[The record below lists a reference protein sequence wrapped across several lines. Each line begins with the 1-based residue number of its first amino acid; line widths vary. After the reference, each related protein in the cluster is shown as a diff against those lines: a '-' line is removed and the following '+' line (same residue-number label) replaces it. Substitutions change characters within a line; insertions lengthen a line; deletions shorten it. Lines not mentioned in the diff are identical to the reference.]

1 MGEEMFLSP
10 ENHEKTLSVFFN
22 QLSYSLII
30 EVKNGWV
37 NYLEQKNLKCFF
49 VLFFRLHF
57 FQIS

>member
-10 ENHEKTLSVFFN
+10 ENDEKTLSVFFN

-37 NYLEQKNLKCFF
+37 NYLEKKNLRCFF

-57 FQIS
+57 F